1 MACLGGAN
9 AGLAELQPPVFVS
22 RLCQAATAAQHV
34 NTEQTRCGAAN
45 SMERQFGLFYAH
57 QKQLKK

>member
-1 MACLGGAN
+1 VTYIRQRDPILDN
-9 AGLAELQPPVFVS
+9 Q
-22 RLCQAATAAQHV
+22 QAATAAQHV
-34 NTEQTRCGAAN
+34 NTEQARCGAAN